1 MSVGAIDRKPINK
14 QRHTHAMGNAD
25 WPVVRV
31 VICDF
36 EDLNSILVSQTRE
49 RIGWESSLRLRQK

>member
-1 MSVGAIDRKPINK
+1 MSDGAIDRKTINN
-14 QRHTHAMGNAD
+14 QRHTQAMGNAD
-25 WPVVRV
+25 WPVVRI

-49 RIGWESSLRLRQK
+49 CMG